1 MMVKKQKLGLLAV
14 GALICGLLQA
24 CTQQDVYEMT
34 QDNRRQA
41 CDKEPPSLQDSC
53 RERYQQ
59 KYADY
64 QREREDLLKDNK

>member
-1 MMVKKQKLGLLAV
+1 MIVKQQKIRLLAV
-14 GALICGLLQA
+14 GALVLGLLQA
-24 CTQQDVYEMT
+24 CTQQDVYEMA

-53 RERYQQ
+53 RQQYQQ

-64 QREREDLLKDNK
+64 QREREDLLKDKK